1 VHCRQR
7 RFPLFMRILAKP
19 HHNSKI
25 NSPPVFWTEVYSR
38 PDGRWLCV
46 NPVSANVDRSR
57 TFEPTSSDEF
67 NHMLYVVA
75 FEEGEMNSMIVYCIE

>member
-1 VHCRQR
+1 
-7 RFPLFMRILAKP
+7 MRIVAQP
-19 HHNSKI
+19 YHSSKR

-46 NPVSANVDRSR
+46 NPIAANVDKSR
-57 TFEPTSSDEF
+57 TFEPTSGDEF

-75 FEEGEMNSMIVYCIE
+75 FEEGEMISMTLYCIE